1 MTLTKEH
8 RENNAYIKQATLL
21 DEQFRNGLL
30 DAEEYD
36 RELMI
41 LSDKSWY
48 LFKYNRHPNCP
59 HLAITRKDLLQVVD
73 YAEVYYWATRPPLS
87 MRNSML
93 LERKEL
99 LI

>member
-1 MTLTKEH
+1 MTLIKEH
-8 RENNAYIKQATLL
+8 RENNVYIRQATLL

-30 DAEEYD
+30 DTETYE

-48 LFKYNRHPNCP
+48 LFRYKGSRAG
-59 HLAITRKDLLQVVD
+59 LAITRKDLLEVAD

-87 MRNSML
+87 IPLRNTL
-93 LERKEL
+93 RKEL

>member
-1 MTLTKEH
+1 MTLIKEH
-8 RENNAYIKQATLL
+8 RENNVYIRQATLL

-30 DAEEYD
+30 DTETYE

-48 LFKYNRHPNCP
+48 LFRYKGSRAG
-59 HLAITRKDLLQVVD
+59 LAITRKDLLEVAD